1 VNSLKRTGFPVPP
14 DGFPAGD
21 IGDDGYGLYPLALQ
35 LPNDGSRG
43 IAVDIHNRNCGPCLA
58 KRMGEGS
65 PDPLPGPGDKPNLA
79 SEPESFQNR
88 LPGKNFVFRMYGL
101 SLQGGH

>member
-1 VNSLKRTGFPVPP
+1 MNSLKRTGFPVPP

-21 IGDDGYGLYPLALQ
+21 
-35 LPNDGSRG
+35 